1 MPETNQVPALPS
13 GTPCYNVSTV
23 VVLCTMTVSTYNA
36 LELLLLIFT
45 TFRTYS
51 GLYFWSLFITSLGVI
66 PYNIGF
72 LSFYFDFMVAW
83 AGSLFDSV
91 GWVSM
96 VTGESVVLYS
106 RLHLIVQNR
115 RVLHWI
121 KWMIIID
128 AIALHI
134 PTTVVL
140 FASAYG
146 SDQANAT
153 AAWVHLER
161 IQMTIF
167 CTQEFIISGLYVYET
182 VRLLKFVHMGTQTRR
197 TMWQLFTINVII
209 VLLDIG
215 LLAVEYKNLLN
226 YERTFKSVVYTIK
239 LKLEFA
245 ILNKLIQIVGEG
257 TSRNSVLQHVDGGE
271 HDGNTHRSSSGRG
284 IGGGDSTLVR
294 SEDVPE
300 VKSRVRI
307 QGRVNAASSSSS
319 GHVEGNISTSPKGN
333 KNDHPEVHH
342 IENAMSGSRMVD
354 PGSHHRDSALEEGYQ
369 EAETGSGTLSL
380 VRGQLERY
388 KQSVHQ
394 VQNERSDDEV
404 DTDSL
409 FDYAEAM
416 RQISRSEPH
425 DIGKVQSIGEKKG
438 GH

>member
-1 MPETNQVPALPS
+1 
-13 GTPCYNVSTV
+13 
-23 VVLCTMTVSTYNA
+23 
-36 LELLLLIFT
+36 
-45 TFRTYS
+45 
-51 GLYFWSLFITSLGVI
+51 
-66 PYNIGF
+66 
-72 LSFYFDFMVAW
+72 
-83 AGSLFDSV
+83 
-91 GWVSM
+91 
-96 VTGESVVLYS
+96 
-106 RLHLIVQNR
+106 
-115 RVLHWI
+115 
-121 KWMIIID
+121 
-128 AIALHI
+128 
-134 PTTVVL
+134 
-140 FASAYG
+140 
-146 SDQANAT
+146 
-153 AAWVHLER
+153 
-161 IQMTIF
+161 
-167 CTQEFIISGLYVYET
+167 
-182 VRLLKFVHMGTQTRR
+182 
-197 TMWQLFTINVII
+197 
-209 VLLDIG
+209 
-215 LLAVEYKNLLN
+215 
-226 YERTFKSVVYTIK
+226 
-239 LKLEFA
+239 
-245 ILNKLIQIVGEG
+245 
-257 TSRNSVLQHVDGGE
+257 HVDGGE

-342 IENAMSGSRMVD
+342 IENAMSGTRMVD

>member
-106 RLHLIVQNR
+106 RLHLIVQNL

-257 TSRNSVLQHVDGGE
+257 TSRNSVLQYADGGQS
-271 HDGNTHRSSSGRG
+271 DGDTHRSPSGGG
-284 IGGGDSTLVR
+284 IGGGNSTLVR
-294 SEDVPE
+294 LEDVPE

-307 QGRVNAASSSSS
+307 QSGISAASISSSAQ
-319 GHVEGNISTSPKGN
+319 VEGNTSPKRK
-333 KNDHPEVHH
+333 KNDHPEAHH
-342 IENAMSGSRMVD
+342 IENAMSGSRMVN
-354 PGSHHRDSALEEGYQ
+354 PESHHRDSALEEGYQ

-388 KQSVHQ
+388 KPSAHQ
-394 VQNERSDDEV
+394 VQNEHLNDEA

-416 RQISRSEPH
+416 RQISR
-425 DIGKVQSIGEKKG
+425 
-438 GH
+438 